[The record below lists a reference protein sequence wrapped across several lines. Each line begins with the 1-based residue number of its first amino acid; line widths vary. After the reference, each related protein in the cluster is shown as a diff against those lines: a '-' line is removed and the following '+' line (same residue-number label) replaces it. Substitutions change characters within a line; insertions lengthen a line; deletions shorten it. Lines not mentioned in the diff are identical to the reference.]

1 MLALHFLYS
10 YIFSSIYKYDIFI
23 YRYNECWYVGNQAIE
38 DIHNRACYEAYPNV
52 MLVTNAI
59 RNSASSGAPGNCH
72 NKKLTDIIQVYI

>member
-1 MLALHFLYS
+1 MIS
-10 YIFSSIYKYDIFI
+10 I

-59 RNSASSGAPGNCH
+59 RNSASSGAPGNYH
-72 NKKLTDIIQVYI
+72 YKNITDIIHIFSI